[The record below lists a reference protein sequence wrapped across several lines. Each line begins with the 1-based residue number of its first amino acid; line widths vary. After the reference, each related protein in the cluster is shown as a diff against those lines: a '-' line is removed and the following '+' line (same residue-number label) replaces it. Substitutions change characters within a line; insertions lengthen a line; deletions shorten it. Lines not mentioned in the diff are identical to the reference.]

1 MLAALATKKP
11 QSGQSKAWNLQVT
24 RCSLTP
30 RQFVQRFKSLV
41 RRRSIGPGGRVV
53 RQVIEVTLFTC
64 RSSVTW
70 HSRRFDTAKDSTEM
84 ACERDHHQR
93 EQSHCEI
100 SDTRRKTFRA
110 EARAHP
116 GENEDEQ
123 SGSKRAD
130 HMQP

>member
-1 MLAALATKKP
+1 MPCVAVLRILA
-11 QSGQSKAWNLQVT
+11 
-24 RCSLTP
+24 
-30 RQFVQRFKSLV
+30 RFKDARRPDATYRLS
-41 RRRSIGPGGRVV
+41 RRRSSLSGPKASGRSIGSDRGMV
-53 RQVIEVTLFTC
+53 RQILEVTLF
-64 RSSVTW
+64 SSGSFVVW

-84 ACERDHHQR
+84 ACERDHYQR

-100 SDTRRKTFRA
+100 SDTRRKAFRA